1 MSSYFQLRMSYIPNA
16 ICILRII
23 LVIPI
28 IDFLWDKQYENALGL
43 IAIAGISDF
52 LDGFLAKRNNWRS
65 NLGAALDPAA
75 DKILLVSLFVTL
87 YLMGLVPF
95 WLMATVLLRDFMILF
110 GLALYYYFIEKPS
123 PNPSFISKLN
133 TFLQIFFVLFVIAGQ
148 ALTPSFDL
156 LIQFTGSLVFL
167 ASILSGLDYW
177 ISWSIRAKKII
188 TAKAS

>member
-1 MSSYFQLRMSYIPNA
+1 MSYIPNA

-75 DKILLVSLFVTL
+75 DKILLV
-87 YLMGLVPF
+87 
-95 WLMATVLLRDFMILF
+95 TVLMRDFMILF
-110 GLALYYYFIEKPS
+110 GLALYYYFIEKPN
-123 PNPSFISKLN
+123 PNPSFVSKLN
-133 TFLQIFFVLFVIAGQ
+133 TNLQIFFVLFVIAGQ
-148 ALTPSFDL
+148 IFSSNFDL
-156 LIQFTGSLVFL
+156 IIHFTGSLVFL
-167 ASILSGLDYW
+167 TSILSGMDYW
-177 ISWSIRAKKII
+177 ISWSIKAKQII
-188 TAKAS
+188 SAKA

>member
-1 MSSYFQLRMSYIPNA
+1 MSSYFQFRMSFIPNA

-65 NLGAALDPAA
+65 KLGAALDPAA
-75 DKILLVSLFVTL
+75 DKILLVSVFVTL
-87 YLMGLVPF
+87 YFMDLVPY
-95 WLMATVLLRDFMILF
+95 WLMATVLLRDVMILF

-123 PNPSFISKLN
+123 PDPTFISKLN
-133 TFLQIFFVLFVIAGQ
+133 TFLQIFFVLFVIADQ
-148 ALTPSFDL
+148 IFYPNLDL
-156 LIQFTGSLVFL
+156 LIQFTGALVFL
-167 ASILSGLDYW
+167 TSILSGVDYW
-177 ISWSIRAKKII
+177 ISWSIRAKQII
-188 TAKAS
+188 TARAT

>member
-16 ICILRII
+16 ICILRIV

-28 IDFLWDKQYENALGL
+28 IDFLWDKQYENALWL

-52 LDGFLAKRNNWRS
+52 LDGFLAKRNDWRS
-65 NLGAALDPAA
+65 KVGAALDPAA

-87 YLMGLVPF
+87 YLMDLIPF

-110 GLALYYYFIEKPS
+110 GLALYYYFIEKPN
-123 PNPSFISKLN
+123 PDPSFISKLN

-148 ALTPSFDL
+148 IFSPSFDL
-156 LIQFTGSLVFL
+156 LIQFTGALVFL
-167 ASILSGLDYW
+167 TSVLSGMDYW
-177 ISWSIRAKKII
+177 ISWSIKAKQII
-188 TAKAS
+188 TAEA

>member
-1 MSSYFQLRMSYIPNA
+1 MSSYFQMRLSYIPNA

-65 NLGAALDPAA
+65 KLGAALDPAA

-87 YLMGLVPF
+87 YFLEMIPF
-95 WLMATVLLRDFMILF
+95 WLMATVLLRDIMILF
-110 GLALYYYFIEKPS
+110 GLGLYYYFIEKP
-123 PNPSFISKLN
+123 NPDPTFISKLN
-133 TFLQIFFVLFVIAGQ
+133 TFFQIFFVLFVIAGQ
-148 ALTPSFDL
+148 ILSPMFGQ
-156 LIQFTGSLVFL
+156 LIQITGALVFFT
-167 ASILSGLDYW
+167 SVISGMDYW
-177 ISWSIRAKKII
+177 ITWSIRAKQII
-188 TAKAS
+188 SA

>member
-1 MSSYFQLRMSYIPNA
+1 MSSFFQLRMSYIPNA

-75 DKILLVSLFVTL
+75 DKILLVSVFVTL
-87 YLMGLVPF
+87 YFMDLIPF
-95 WLMATVLLRDFMILF
+95 WLMATVLMRDFMILF
-110 GLALYYYFIEKPS
+110 GLALYYYFIEKPN
-123 PNPSFISKLN
+123 PNPSFVSKLN
-133 TFLQIFFVLFVIAGQ
+133 TNLQIFFVLFVIAGQ
-148 ALTPSFDL
+148 IFSSNIDL
-156 LIQFTGSLVFL
+156 IIQFTGSLVFL
-167 ASILSGLDYW
+167 TSILSGMDYW
-177 ISWSIRAKKII
+177 ISWSIKAKQII
-188 TAKAS
+188 SAKA

>member
-1 MSSYFQLRMSYIPNA
+1 MSSFFQPRMSYIPNA

-75 DKILLVSLFVTL
+75 DKILLVSVFVTL
-87 YLMGLVPF
+87 YFMDLIPF
-95 WLMATVLLRDFMILF
+95 WLMATVLMRDFMI
-110 GLALYYYFIEKPS
+110 S
-123 PNPSFISKLN
+123 
-133 TFLQIFFVLFVIAGQ
+133 
-148 ALTPSFDL
+148 
-156 LIQFTGSLVFL
+156 
-167 ASILSGLDYW
+167 
-177 ISWSIRAKKII
+177 
-188 TAKAS
+188 

>member
-65 NLGAALDPAA
+65 KLGAALDPAA
-75 DKILLVSLFVTL
+75 DKILLVSVFVTL
-87 YLMGLVPF
+87 YFMDLIPF
-95 WLMATVLLRDFMILF
+95 WLMATVLMRDFMILF
-110 GLALYYYFIEKPS
+110 GLALYYYFIE
-123 PNPSFISKLN
+123 NPIPICHLSVSSI
-133 TFLQIFFVLFVIAGQ
+133 QIYRSSLYFSSLRGRFSAQI
-148 ALTPSFDL
+148 
-156 LIQFTGSLVFL
+156 LIF
-167 ASILSGLDYW
+167 
-177 ISWSIRAKKII
+177 
-188 TAKAS
+188 

>member
-1 MSSYFQLRMSYIPNA
+1 MSSFFQPRMSYIPNA

-75 DKILLVSLFVTL
+75 DKILLVSVFVTL
-87 YLMGLVPF
+87 YFMDLIPF
-95 WLMATVLLRDFMILF
+95 WLMATVLMRDFMILF
-110 GLALYYYFIEKPS
+110 GLALYYYFIEKPN

-133 TFLQIFFVLFVIAGQ
+133 TNLQIFFVLFVIAGQ
-148 ALTPSFDL
+148 IFSSNFDL

-167 ASILSGLDYW
+167 TSILSGMDYW
-177 ISWSIRAKKII
+177 ISWSIKAKQII
-188 TAKAS
+188 SAKA

>member
-1 MSSYFQLRMSYIPNA
+1 MSSFFQLRMSYIPNA

-75 DKILLVSLFVTL
+75 DKILLVSVFVTL
-87 YLMGLVPF
+87 YFMDLIPF
-95 WLMATVLLRDFMILF
+95 WLMATVLMRDFMILF
-110 GLALYYYFIEKPS
+110 GLALYYYFIEKPN

-133 TFLQIFFVLFVIAGQ
+133 TNLQIFFVLFVIAGQ
-148 ALTPSFDL
+148 IFSSNFDL
-156 LIQFTGSLVFL
+156 IIQFTGSLVFL
-167 ASILSGLDYW
+167 TSILSGMDYW
-177 ISWSIRAKKII
+177 ISWSIKAKQII
-188 TAKAS
+188 TAKA

>member
-52 LDGFLAKRNNWRS
+52 LDGFLAKKNNWRS
-65 NLGAALDPAA
+65 KLGAALDPAA
-75 DKILLVSLFVTL
+75 DKILLVSLFVVL
-87 YLMGLVPF
+87 YLIDLIPF
-95 WLMATVLLRDFMILF
+95 WLMATVLMRDIMILI
-110 GLALYYYFIEKPS
+110 GLSLYYYFIEKPR
-123 PNPSFISKLN
+123 PDPTFISKLN

-148 ALTPSFDL
+148 IFNPNLDL
-156 LIQFTGSLVFL
+156 LVQFTGALVFL
-167 ASILSGLDYW
+167 TSILSGLDYW
-177 ISWSIRAKKII
+177 ISWSINVKKII
-188 TAKAS
+188 TARTA

>member
-52 LDGFLAKRNNWRS
+52 LDGFLAKKNNWRS

-75 DKILLVSLFVTL
+75 DKILLVSLFVVL
-87 YLMGLVPF
+87 YLMDLIPF
-95 WLMATVLLRDFMILF
+95 WLMATVLMRDVMILF
-110 GLALYYYFIEKPS
+110 GLSLYYYFIEKPR
-123 PNPSFISKLN
+123 PDPPVISKLN
-133 TFLQIFFVLFVIAGQ
+133 TLLQIYFLLFVIAGQ
-148 ALTPSFDL
+148 IFNPNLDL
-156 LIQFTGSLVFL
+156 LVQFTGALVFL
-167 ASILSGLDYW
+167 TSILSGLDYW
-177 ISWSIRAKKII
+177 ISWSINAKKII
-188 TAKAS
+188 TARTA

>member
-1 MSSYFQLRMSYIPNA
+1 MSSFFQLRMSYIPNA

-75 DKILLVSLFVTL
+75 DKILLVSVFVTL
-87 YLMGLVPF
+87 YFMDLIPF
-95 WLMATVLLRDFMILF
+95 WLMATVLMRDFMILF
-110 GLALYYYFIEKPS
+110 GLALYYYFIEKPN

-133 TFLQIFFVLFVIAGQ
+133 TNLQIFFVLFVIAGQ
-148 ALTPSFDL
+148 IFSSNFDL

-167 ASILSGLDYW
+167 TSILSGMDYW
-177 ISWSIRAKKII
+177 ISWSIKAKQII
-188 TAKAS
+188 SAKA

>member
-1 MSSYFQLRMSYIPNA
+1 MSSFFQLRMSYIPNA

-28 IDFLWDKQYENALGL
+28 IDFLWDKQYENALGF

-75 DKILLVSLFVTL
+75 DKILLVSVFVTL
-87 YLMGLVPF
+87 YFMDLIPF
-95 WLMATVLLRDFMILF
+95 WLMATVLMRDFMILF
-110 GLALYYYFIEKPS
+110 GLALYYYFIEKPN
-123 PNPSFISKLN
+123 PNPSFVSKLN
-133 TFLQIFFVLFVIAGQ
+133 TNLQIFFVLFVIAGQ
-148 ALTPSFDL
+148 IFSSNFDL

-167 ASILSGLDYW
+167 TSILSGMDYW
-177 ISWSIRAKKII
+177 ISWSIKAKQII
-188 TAKAS
+188 TAKA

>member
-1 MSSYFQLRMSYIPNA
+1 MSSFFQPRMSYIPNA

-75 DKILLVSLFVTL
+75 DKILLVSVFVTL
-87 YLMGLVPF
+87 YFMDLIPF
-95 WLMATVLLRDFMILF
+95 WLMATVLMRDFMILF
-110 GLALYYYFIEKPS
+110 GLALYYYFIEKPN

-133 TFLQIFFVLFVIAGQ
+133 TNLQIFFVLFVIAGQ
-148 ALTPSFDL
+148 IFSSNFDL
-156 LIQFTGSLVFL
+156 IIQFTGSLVFL
-167 ASILSGLDYW
+167 TSILSGMDYW
-177 ISWSIRAKKII
+177 ISWSIKAKQII
-188 TAKAS
+188 SAKA

>member
-133 TFLQIFFVLFVIAGQ
+133 TFLQIFFVLFVMAGQ

>member
-1 MSSYFQLRMSYIPNA
+1 MSSFFQPRMAYIPNA

-75 DKILLVSLFVTL
+75 DKILLVSVFVTL
-87 YLMGLVPF
+87 YFMDLIPF
-95 WLMATVLLRDFMILF
+95 WLMATVLMRDFMILF
-110 GLALYYYFIEKPS
+110 GLALYYYFIEKPN

-133 TFLQIFFVLFVIAGQ
+133 TNLQIFFVLFVIAGQ
-148 ALTPSFDL
+148 IFSSNFDL
-156 LIQFTGSLVFL
+156 LIQFTGSLIFL
-167 ASILSGLDYW
+167 TSILSGMDYW
-177 ISWSIRAKKII
+177 ISWSIKAKQII
-188 TAKAS
+188 SVKA

>member
-1 MSSYFQLRMSYIPNA
+1 MSYIPNA

-75 DKILLVSLFVTL
+75 DKILLVSVFVTL
-87 YLMGLVPF
+87 YFMDLIPF
-95 WLMATVLLRDFMILF
+95 WLMATVLMRDFMILF
-110 GLALYYYFIEKPS
+110 GLALYYYFIEKPN
-123 PNPSFISKLN
+123 PNPSFVSKLN
-133 TFLQIFFVLFVIAGQ
+133 TNLQIFFVLFVIAGQ
-148 ALTPSFDL
+148 IFSSNFDL

-167 ASILSGLDYW
+167 TSILSGMDYW
-177 ISWSIRAKKII
+177 ISWSIKAKQII
-188 TAKAS
+188 TAKA

>member
-52 LDGFLAKRNNWRS
+52 LDGFLAKKNNWRS
-65 NLGAALDPAA
+65 KLGAALDPAA
-75 DKILLVSLFVTL
+75 DKILLVSLFVVL
-87 YLMGLVPF
+87 YLMDLIPF
-95 WLMATVLLRDFMILF
+95 WLMATVLIRDIMILF
-110 GLALYYYFIEKPS
+110 GLSLYYYFIEKPR
-123 PNPSFISKLN
+123 PDPTFISKLN

-148 ALTPSFDL
+148 IFNPNLDL
-156 LIQFTGSLVFL
+156 LIQFIGALVFL
-167 ASILSGLDYW
+167 TSILSGLDYW
-177 ISWSIRAKKII
+177 ISWSIKAKNMII
-188 TAKAS
+188 AMTA

>member
-65 NLGAALDPAA
+65 KLGATLDPAA
-75 DKILLVSLFVTL
+75 DKILLVSVFVTL
-87 YLMGLVPF
+87 YFMDLIPF
-95 WLMATVLLRDFMILF
+95 WLMATVLMRDFMILF
-110 GLALYYYFIEKPS
+110 GLALYYYFIEKPN
-123 PNPSFISKLN
+123 PNPSFISKFN
-133 TFLQIFFVLFVIAGQ
+133 TNLQIFFVLFVIAGQ
-148 ALTPSFDL
+148 IFSSNFDL
-156 LIQFTGSLVFL
+156 LIQFTGALVFL
-167 ASILSGLDYW
+167 TSILSGMDYW
-177 ISWSIRAKKII
+177 ISWSIKAKQII
-188 TAKAS
+188 TAKA

>member
-1 MSSYFQLRMSYIPNA
+1 MSSFFQPRMSYIPNA

-75 DKILLVSLFVTL
+75 DKILLVSVFVTL
-87 YLMGLVPF
+87 YFMDLIPF
-95 WLMATVLLRDFMILF
+95 WLMATVLMRDFMILF
-110 GLALYYYFIEKPS
+110 GLALYYYFIEKPN
-123 PNPSFISKLN
+123 PNPSFVSKLN
-133 TFLQIFFVLFVIAGQ
+133 TNLQIFFVLFVIAGQ
-148 ALTPSFDL
+148 IFSSNIDL
-156 LIQFTGSLVFL
+156 IIQFTGSLVFL
-167 ASILSGLDYW
+167 TSILSGMDYW
-177 ISWSIRAKKII
+177 ISWSIKAKQII
-188 TAKAS
+188 SAKA

>member
-1 MSSYFQLRMSYIPNA
+1 MSSFFQPRMSYIPNA

-75 DKILLVSLFVTL
+75 DKILLVSVFVTL
-87 YLMGLVPF
+87 YFMDLIPF
-95 WLMATVLLRDFMILF
+95 WLMATVLMRDFMILF
-110 GLALYYYFIEKPS
+110 GLALYYYFIEKPN
-123 PNPSFISKLN
+123 PNPSFVSKLN
-133 TFLQIFFVLFVIAGQ
+133 TNLQIFFVLFVIAGQ
-148 ALTPSFDL
+148 IFSSNFDL

-167 ASILSGLDYW
+167 TSILSGMGYW
-177 ISWSIRAKKII
+177 ISWSIKAKQII
-188 TAKAS
+188 SAKA

>member
-1 MSSYFQLRMSYIPNA
+1 MSSFFQLRMSYIPNA

-75 DKILLVSLFVTL
+75 DKILLVSVFVTL
-87 YLMGLVPF
+87 YFMDLIPF
-95 WLMATVLLRDFMILF
+95 WLMATVLMRDFMILF
-110 GLALYYYFIEKPS
+110 GLALYYYFIEKPN

-133 TFLQIFFVLFVIAGQ
+133 TNLQIFFVLFVIAGQ
-148 ALTPSFDL
+148 IFSSNIDL
-156 LIQFTGSLVFL
+156 IIQFTGSLVFL
-167 ASILSGLDYW
+167 TSILSGMDYW
-177 ISWSIRAKKII
+177 ISWSIKAKQII
-188 TAKAS
+188 SAKA

>member
-52 LDGFLAKRNNWRS
+52 LDGFLAKKNNWRS
-65 NLGAALDPAA
+65 KLGAALDPAA
-75 DKILLVSLFVTL
+75 DKILLVSLFVVL
-87 YLMGLVPF
+87 YLMDLIPF
-95 WLMATVLLRDFMILF
+95 WLMATVLMRDIMILF
-110 GLALYYYFIEKPS
+110 GLSLYYYFIEKPR
-123 PNPSFISKLN
+123 PDPTFISKLN

-148 ALTPSFDL
+148 ILNPNVDL
-156 LIQFTGSLVFL
+156 LVQFTGALVFL
-167 ASILSGLDYW
+167 TSILSGLDYW
-177 ISWSIRAKKII
+177 ISWSINAKKMIAAR
-188 TAKAS
+188 TS

>member
-52 LDGFLAKRNNWRS
+52 LDGFLAKRNDWRS
-65 NLGAALDPAA
+65 KVGAALDPAA

-87 YLMGLVPF
+87 YLMDLIPF
-95 WLMATVLLRDFMILF
+95 WLMATVLIRDFMILF
-110 GLALYYYFIEKPS
+110 GLALYYYFIEKPN
-123 PNPSFISKLN
+123 PNPSFISKVN

-148 ALTPSFDL
+148 IFSPSFDL
-156 LIQFTGSLVFL
+156 IIQFTGALVFL
-167 ASILSGLDYW
+167 TSILSGMDYW
-177 ISWSIRAKKII
+177 ISWSIKAKQII
-188 TAKAS
+188 TAEA